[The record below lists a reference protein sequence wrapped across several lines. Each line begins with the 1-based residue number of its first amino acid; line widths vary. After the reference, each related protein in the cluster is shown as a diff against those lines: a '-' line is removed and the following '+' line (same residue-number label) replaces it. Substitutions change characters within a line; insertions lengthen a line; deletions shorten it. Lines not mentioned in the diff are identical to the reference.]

1 MKIENTNRH
10 EESRFK
16 LNVNVENNKNG
27 FLGLI
32 LNEGAT
38 LISQPNKK

>member
-10 EESRFK
+10 EESNFK
-16 LNVNVENNKNG
+16 LNMNVENNKNG

-38 LISQPNKK
+38 LISQAHSK